1 MSLLWAN
8 YVIYLEYS
16 QRMQNTYYMAL
27 EIFTWH
33 SKRYYVL
40 TVQNLLHVHN
50 QCMYDGELSQLFDG
64 EIRDDHYKHT
74 VLPYCT

>member
-1 MSLLWAN
+1 
-8 YVIYLEYS
+8 
-16 QRMQNTYYMAL
+16 MQNTYYMEL

-64 EIRDDHYKHT
+64 EIRDD
-74 VLPYCT
+74 LI